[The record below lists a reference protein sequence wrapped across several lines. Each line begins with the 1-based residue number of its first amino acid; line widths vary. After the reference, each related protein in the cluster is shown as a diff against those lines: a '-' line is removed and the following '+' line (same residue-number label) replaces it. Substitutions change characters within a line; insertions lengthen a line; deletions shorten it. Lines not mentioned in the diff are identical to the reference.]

1 METKHA
7 PNEKSDELK
16 ILPWPFPAMQ
26 ANTIQTDPEDD
37 WVGAAWAAG
46 GASHS
51 CAGALQQPSRGEELI
66 QFSFLLIHLFCNS
79 GQWEALYSYQKEIL
93 I

>member
-7 PNEKSDELK
+7 PSKKSDESK

-26 ANTIQTDPEDD
+26 ANTIQTDPEGD
-37 WVGAAWAAG
+37 WVGVARAAG

-66 QFSFLLIHLFCNS
+66 QFSLLTNFFCNS
-79 GQWEALYSYQKEIL
+79 GQWEALYSYQKETL